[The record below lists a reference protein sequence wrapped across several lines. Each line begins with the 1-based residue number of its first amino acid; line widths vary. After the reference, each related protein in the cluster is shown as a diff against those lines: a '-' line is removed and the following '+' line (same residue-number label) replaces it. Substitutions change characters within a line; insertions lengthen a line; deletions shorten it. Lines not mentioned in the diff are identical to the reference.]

1 MIGDLAD
8 NIEFAFLIIY
18 LQSQLS
24 IGIMNVVVTK
34 SYAFAI
40 QTVRLC
46 RMLSDERKEFVLSKQ
61 LLRSGTSICAQIKEA
76 QHAQSSADFLHKMNV
91 ALKEANETEY
101 WISLLKDTG
110 LINQDEYIT
119 INHDCEEVLKLLVSI
134 VKTTKNKLISS
145 KNSR

>member
-1 MIGDLAD
+1 
-8 NIEFAFLIIY
+8 
-18 LQSQLS
+18 
-24 IGIMNVVVTK
+24 MNVVVTK

-46 RMLSDERKEFVLSKQ
+46 RMLSEERKEFVLSKQ

-110 LINQDEYIT
+110 FINQDEYTT
-119 INHDCEEVLKLLVSI
+119 INHDCAEVLKLLVSI
-134 VKTTKNKLISS
+134 VKTTKNKLITS
-145 KNSR
+145 KMRDN

>member
-1 MIGDLAD
+1 
-8 NIEFAFLIIY
+8 
-18 LQSQLS
+18 
-24 IGIMNVVVTK
+24 MNVVVTK

-46 RMLSDERKEFVLSKQ
+46 RMLSEERKEFVLSKQ
-61 LLRSGTSICAQIKEA
+61 LLRIGTSICAQIKEA

-110 LINQDEYIT
+110 FINQDEYIT

-145 KNSR
+145 KNAR